1 MNKIKIKNGQRATFK
16 NGASFIHN
24 NKTFDITVIVGG
36 SPYFV
41 SIVTLKKGSE
51 VVKNTFSRLMEGL
64 IEKRGG
70 KDEATFT
77 PIRQTGRGQYS
88 KYGKDHTKEIL
99 EAIELFKEAI
109 KGHGIRVMV
118 KCGNESPRGG
128 KLGEYI
134 KVTTFETKKAK
145 LDRTKKAIDGGEDE
159 IWGFKGNVASQ
170 ITPEQI
176 EEDGESVY
184 DYYYLKR
191 SGGAGEFGQADIITA
206 SDDEMNQIIWNR

>member
-1 MNKIKIKNGQRATFK
+1 MNKIKIEIGQRATFK

-24 NKTFDITVIVGG
+24 NKSFGITSLVGG
-36 SPYFV
+36 SPCFV

-51 VVKNTFSRLMEGL
+51 VVKRTFARLMEGL

-77 PIRQTGRGQYS
+77 PIRQTGRGQYA
-88 KYGKDHTKEIL
+88 KYGKDHTKEIMQ
-99 EAIELFKEAI
+99 AIELFKEAI

-134 KVTTFETKKAK
+134 KVTTFETKTAK
-145 LDRTKKAIDGGEDE
+145 LDRIKKAIDSGEYK
-159 IWGFKGNVASQ
+159 IWAFKSNVASQ

-176 EEDGESVY
+176 EEDGESAH
-184 DYYYLKR
+184 DYYYLER
-191 SGGAGEFGQADIITA
+191 SKGATSLCQIERITA
-206 SDDEMNQIIWNR
+206 TDDEMNQIIWNR

>member
-70 KDEATFT
+70 KD
-77 PIRQTGRGQYS
+77 
-88 KYGKDHTKEIL
+88 
-99 EAIELFKEAI
+99 
-109 KGHGIRVMV
+109 
-118 KCGNESPRGG
+118 
-128 KLGEYI
+128 
-134 KVTTFETKKAK
+134 
-145 LDRTKKAIDGGEDE
+145 
-159 IWGFKGNVASQ
+159 
-170 ITPEQI
+170 
-176 EEDGESVY
+176 
-184 DYYYLKR
+184 
-191 SGGAGEFGQADIITA
+191 
-206 SDDEMNQIIWNR
+206 

>member
-1 MNKIKIKNGQRATFK
+1 MNKIKIEIGQRATFK

-24 NKTFDITVIVGG
+24 NKAFDITALVGG

-41 SIVTLKKGSE
+41 SIVTLKKGSD
-51 VVKNTFSRLMEGL
+51 VVKNTFARLMEGL

-77 PIRQTGRGQYS
+77 PIRQTGRGQYA

-134 KVTTFETKKAK
+134 KVTTFETKTAK
-145 LDRTKKAIDGGEDE
+145 LDRIKKAIDSGEYE
-159 IWGFKGNVASQ
+159 IWGFKSNVASK
-170 ITPEQI
+170 ITPDQI
-176 EEDGESVY
+176 EEDGEAVH
-184 DYYYLKR
+184 DYYYMER
-191 SGGAGEFGQADIITA
+191 SGGAGAFGQIERITA
-206 SDDEMNQIIWNR
+206 SDDEMNKIIWNR

>member
-1 MNKIKIKNGQRATFK
+1 MNKIKIEIGQRATFK
-16 NGASFIHN
+16 NGSSFIHN
-24 NKTFDITVIVGG
+24 NKAFGITSLVGG
-36 SPYFV
+36 SPCFV

-51 VVKNTFSRLMEGL
+51 VVKNTFARLMEGL

-77 PIRQTGRGQYS
+77 PIRQTGRGQYA

-109 KGHGIRVMV
+109 KGHGIRVIV

-134 KVTTFETKKAK
+134 KVTTFETKTAK
-145 LDRTKKAIDGGEDE
+145 LARIKKAIDSGEYE
-159 IWGFKGNVASQ
+159 ICGFKSDVAYK

-176 EEDGESVY
+176 EEYGESAH
-184 DYYYLKR
+184 DYYYMER
-191 SGGAGEFGQADIITA
+191 SGGAGALGQKEIITA
-206 SDDEMNQIIWNR
+206 SDDEMNQIVWNR